1 MPLDSTPRSLPF
13 SIFLP
18 PGRVEWSR
26 ATGTISPGWMFQAP
40 VTIWMGALWPTSSWQ
55 IHMWSESGWRSMVR
69 MVPTT
74 ILEISAPRSSVVST
88 LEPERVMAS
97 AKSLLLASTCTNS
110 SSHFLLSNIS
120 SITPLYRNAGVPR
133 KSLAEFHAAGVK
145 KYPVI
150 FGRTRA
156 CRKFPDSAALGGVHQ

>member
-55 IHMWSESGWRSMVR
+55 IPH
-69 MVPTT
+69 
-74 ILEISAPRSSVVST
+74 VVGI
-88 LEPERVMAS
+88 RVALHGEDGAHHDIGDLGS
-97 AKSLLLASTCTNS
+97 
-110 SSHFLLSNIS
+110 
-120 SITPLYRNAGVPR
+120 
-133 KSLAEFHAAGVK
+133 
-145 KYPVI
+145 PV
-150 FGRTRA
+150 
-156 CRKFPDSAALGGVHQ
+156 LGGLHLGAGEGHGLGKVFIVGVDVHKRRPATFCSVT

>member
-18 PGRVEWSR
+18 PGRVDLSR
-26 ATGTISPGWMFQAP
+26 ATGTMSPGWMFQAP
-40 VTIWMGALWPTSSWQ
+40 VTIWMGALWPTSTWQ

-97 AKSLLLASTCTNS
+97 AKSLLSLASTCTNS

-133 KSLAEFHAAGVK
+133 KKLAELTPPA
-145 KYPVI
+145 
-150 FGRTRA
+150 
-156 CRKFPDSAALGGVHQ
+156 

>member
-1 MPLDSTPRSLPF
+1 MPLDSTPAACPSRS
-13 SIFLP
+13 SLP

-97 AKSLLLASTCTNS
+97 AKSLSLASTCTNS

-133 KSLAEFHAAGVK
+133 KKPRRVSRRRREKISSHF
-145 KYPVI
+145 
-150 FGRTRA
+150 
-156 CRKFPDSAALGGVHQ
+156 RKDTCLPKIP